1 MHVFV
6 ICFFDLLRRFFIA
19 NVISH
24 IDRTNSN
31 AQIGINIRPDFYQST
46 NEQRQKKMTNNE
58 RWVIAEKTK
67 FINKSISAMLS
78 EFLIPIWSC
87 CFAFVSFC
95 FSHQPYI
102 DFIFKLQTVPLCF
115 NISGEKTLKNFL
127 LFRTS
132 KRLYTF
138 HKGFL
143 HSHAIHIYMCTVYTV
158 RIYSSQ
164 TQAIT
169 HTCARIHSLTH
180 AQSISIEHIDI
191 IYLHLLPFRSRHL
204 CFAFIYI
211 YLYPSW
217 FSVCCVSWLT
227 FSTYYKYRRKTY

>member
-1 MHVFV
+1 MFV

-143 HSHAIHIYMCTVYTV
+143 HSHTYLYVHSIHSTYIFKSDASNHSHMC
-158 RIYSSQ
+158 
-164 TQAIT
+164 A
-169 HTCARIHSLTH
+169 HSLTH
-180 AQSISIEHIDI
+180 SCS
-191 IYLHLLPFRSRHL
+191 IYLYRAHWYYLPSPLTVPLSPLMFR
-204 CFAFIYI
+204 FYI
-211 YLYPSW
+211 YLSLSLLV
-217 FSVCCVSWLT
+217 FSVLCKLT
-227 FSTYYKYRRKTY
+227 DFFNLL